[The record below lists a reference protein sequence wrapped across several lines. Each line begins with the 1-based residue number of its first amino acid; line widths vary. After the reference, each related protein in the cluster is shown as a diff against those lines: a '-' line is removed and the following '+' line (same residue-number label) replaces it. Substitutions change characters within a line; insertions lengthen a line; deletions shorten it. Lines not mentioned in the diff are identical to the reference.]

1 MPGIL
6 VHAVV
11 TFMICYI
18 FKCIVLK
25 TIRQVLGPGTLG
37 KPRGIGYRGKW
48 EGGSGWG
55 IHVNPWLIHVNVW
68 QKPLQYCKAISLQLK
83 KRKRKKKYS
92 TFSYYQQIYWPTSIY
107 NVSPETKP
115 PVFIWWFSKIFS
127 QSKIIGL
134 AFWYECYRL
143 GAPRILWSDMPIHC
157 NM

>member
-55 IHVNPWLIHVNVW
+55 IHVNPWLIHVNV
-68 QKPLQYCKAISLQLK
+68 
-83 KRKRKKKYS
+83 
-92 TFSYYQQIYWPTSIY
+92 
-107 NVSPETKP
+107 
-115 PVFIWWFSKIFS
+115 
-127 QSKIIGL
+127 
-134 AFWYECYRL
+134 
-143 GAPRILWSDMPIHC
+143 
-157 NM
+157 